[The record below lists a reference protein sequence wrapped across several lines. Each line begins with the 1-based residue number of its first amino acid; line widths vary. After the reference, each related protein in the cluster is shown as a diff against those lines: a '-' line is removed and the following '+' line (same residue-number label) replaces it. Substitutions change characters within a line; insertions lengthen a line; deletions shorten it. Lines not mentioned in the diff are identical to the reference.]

1 MTARKRLMAILVI
14 LFIVTCTGNVHAAR
28 ASDPSVNNAIH
39 TATGD
44 QRSPAMIRDGGGG
57 PIFTWQDYRRGNFD
71 IYAQRIDAGGASLL
85 AKGDVNIDG
94 NVDLSDAILCLQ
106 VVSGLMPGNINP
118 AADVNGD
125 GKIGMAEALYALQKA
140 AGIVPHIECAE
151 ASLGA
156 GASLNGY
163 RPFPADNPWNQ
174 DISQAQ
180 VDPNSSTIISF
191 IGADKGLKADFGQGL
206 WEGAPIGIPYIVV
219 DGSQPKLSINYT
231 AYGDESDPGPM
242 PVPVSAPIEG
252 GSDSEGDRHVLVF
265 DRSVCLLYELYRAFQ
280 QSNGSWNA
288 DSGAV
293 WDLKSNAMRPWGWTS
308 SDAAGLP
315 VFPGLARY
323 DEVASG
329 EITHAL
335 RFTVPVTRK
344 AYVAPASHWASNNTS
359 TSAPPMGMRVR
370 LKTSV
375 DISSY
380 PIQAQVVL
388 RALKKYGMILADNG
402 SSWFISGAPDERW
415 DNDQLQALAN
425 IHGQDLEVV
434 KMDTI
439 YTADPTGTAPGIENF
454 TANPSSIT
462 AGQTATL
469 SWTTTNA
476 TRMFVSPEVGY
487 VREGTS
493 ISVHPSATTTYTLAA
508 EGPFGVATRT
518 VIVNVGP
525 TP

>member
-1 MTARKRLMAILVI
+1 MVRHFFGLLFFLTATATQASAADALNVDLIDAILVLQI
-14 LFIVTCTGNVHAAR
+14 SAGMSPDP
-28 ASDPSVNNAIH
+28 ASIN
-39 TATGD
+39 
-44 QRSPAMIRDGGGG
+44 
-57 PIFTWQDYRRGNFD
+57 
-71 IYAQRIDAGGASLL
+71 
-85 AKGDVNIDG
+85 
-94 NVDLSDAILCLQ
+94 LS
-106 VVSGLMPGNINP
+106 
-118 AADVNGD
+118 ADVNGD
-125 GKIGMAEALYALQKA
+125 NKIGMAEAIHALRKA
-140 AGIVPHIECAE
+140 AGITPRDPCAE

-174 DISQAQ
+174 DVSQAQ
-180 VDPNSSTIISF
+180 MDPDSSAILSF
-191 IGADKGLKADFGQGL
+191 IGASKGLKADFGSGL

-219 DGSQPKLSINYT
+219 DGSQAKVSIHYT

-242 PVPVSAPIEG
+242 PVPAGAPIEG
-252 GSDSEGDRHVLVF
+252 GSGSDGDRHVLVF
-265 DRSVCLLYELYRAFQ
+265 DRSVCLLYELYRAFP

-329 EITHAL
+329 EIAHAL

-370 LKTSV
+370 LKASV
-375 DISSY
+375 DISNY
-380 PIQAQVVL
+380 PVQTRVVL
-388 RALKKYGMILADNG
+388 SALKKYGMILADNG

-415 DNDQLQALAN
+415 NNDQLQALAN
-425 IHGQDLEVV
+425 IKGQDFEVV
-434 KMDTI
+434 KMGTL
-439 YTADPTGTAPGIENF
+439 YTADPTGTAPGIGNF
-454 TANPSSIT
+454 TANPGSIH
-462 AGQTATL
+462 AGQAATL
-469 SWTTTNA
+469 SWITTNA

-487 VREGTS
+487 VREAAS
-493 ISVHPSATTTYTLAA
+493 ITVHPSATTTYTLTA

-518 VIVNVGP
+518 VTVNVGG
-525 TP
+525 

>member
-1 MTARKRLMAILVI
+1 VHTPERLIAVPAILCAAI
-14 LFIVTCTGNVHAAR
+14 CAANVHAAGSG
-28 ASDPSVNNAIH
+28 APSANN
-39 TATGD
+39 TALTAAGD
-44 QRSPAMIRDGGGG
+44 QRYPAITTRR
-57 PIFTWQDYRRGNFD
+57 DYRSEKFGIGVNE
-71 IYAQRIDAGGASLL
+71 SLFSV
-85 AKGDVNIDG
+85 KDDVNSDG
-94 NVDLSDAILCLQ
+94 HVDLSDAILCLQ
-106 VVSGLMPGNINP
+106 VVSGLLQDSINL
-118 AADVNGD
+118 AGDVNGD
-125 GKIGMAEALYALQKA
+125 GKIGMAEAIYALRKT
-140 AGIVPHIECAE
+140 AGIVLLDACAE

-174 DISQAQ
+174 DVSQSQ
-180 VDPNSSTIISF
+180 IDPNSSAIISF
-191 IGADKGLKADFGQGL
+191 IGASKGLKADFGSGL
-206 WEGAPIGIPYIVV
+206 WDGAPIGIPYIVV
-219 DGSQPKLSINYT
+219 DGSQTKLSINYT

-252 GSDSEGDRHVLVF
+252 GSGSDGDRHVLVF
-265 DRSVCLLYELYRAFQ
+265 DRSVCMLYELYRAFP

-315 VFPGLARY
+315 VFSGLARY
-323 DEVASG
+323 DEVVSG

-344 AYVAPASHWASNNTS
+344 AYVAPASHWASTNTG

-370 LKTSV
+370 LKADV
-375 DISSY
+375 DIGNY
-380 PIQAQVVL
+380 PAQAQVVL

-402 SSWFISGAPDERW
+402 SSWFISGAPDEHW

-454 TANPSSIT
+454 TANPGSID
-462 AGQTATL
+462 AGQSATL
-469 SWTTTNA
+469 SWSTTNA
-476 TRMFVSPEVGY
+476 TRMFVSPEAGY

-493 ISVHPSATTTYTLAA
+493 ITVHPAATTTYTLTA
-508 EGPFGVATRT
+508 EGPFGVATRM
-518 VIVNVGP
+518 VIVNVGSTSQLSP
-525 TP
+525 GTSP